1 MKKLA
6 TSQDEYIRTAI
17 RLPPDLHA
25 SVRVAAKAAGRTMN
39 AELIYRVSSAEEV
52 ASFKQ
57 LVRQNDELRAMM
69 REMLDQIE
77 LLK

>member
-1 MKKLA
+1 MTKLA
-6 TSQDEYIRTAI
+6 TKQDEYIRTAI

-25 SVRVAAKAAGRTMN
+25 SVRAAAKAAGRTMN
-39 AELIYRVSSAEEV
+39 AELIHRVASAEEV